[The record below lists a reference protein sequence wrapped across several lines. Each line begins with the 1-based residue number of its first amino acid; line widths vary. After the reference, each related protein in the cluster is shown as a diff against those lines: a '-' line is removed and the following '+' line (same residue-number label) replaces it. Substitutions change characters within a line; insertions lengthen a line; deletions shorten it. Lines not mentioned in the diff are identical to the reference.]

1 MESVNS
7 NQSNPT
13 AQPTPQAVAAVAAAG
28 AKRPPEE
35 ATSVQA
41 SALVPPPAKK
51 PAATLT
57 TTPSSTTQQL
67 QQQIQQQ
74 LQQQLQAQLQAAAA
88 RGQQAN
94 ITPEQIQA
102 QAQAMVQAAAQA
114 QAVVAA
120 AKSRGDGLVPMNAGQ
135 IAALS
140 QIQAQAIVHAR
151 TKSQGS
157 AQQIQTQI
165 QLQCQ
170 ALVHAHTQAQI
181 QAGIYKGDG
190 NSGNKNAAGNNSA
203 TKVGTATAA
212 ATARAAPVI
221 TQSSAKK
228 QAITTKSMLVLS
240 ALTPQQLQQ
249 QEDLKKQQAAERAK
263 KVGPAATAAELAV
276 LDQQHEK
283 QMADLHT
290 AFRKQNAAAV
300 YAGVAPQTVLP
311 NPVLA
316 GSHVSNSNNR
326 MVTSSSS
333 DHHGMHAVNSSNDV
347 LMAGVPQP
355 SSNSPQFLQQLN
367 TSLNQFWQDS
377 FDQIQRLQDQTEQDF
392 KNHNDLPLARI
403 KRIMKSD
410 EDVRMISAEAPVLFA
425 KACELFILDLSIRSW
440 NYSQLHKRR
449 TLQKEDVREA
459 IQKTDIFDF
468 LVDVIQ

>member
-1 MESVNS
+1 
-7 NQSNPT
+7 
-13 AQPTPQAVAAVAAAG
+13 
-28 AKRPPEE
+28 
-35 ATSVQA
+35 
-41 SALVPPPAKK
+41 
-51 PAATLT
+51 
-57 TTPSSTTQQL
+57 
-67 QQQIQQQ
+67 
-74 LQQQLQAQLQAAAA
+74 
-88 RGQQAN
+88 
-94 ITPEQIQA
+94 
-102 QAQAMVQAAAQA
+102 
-114 QAVVAA
+114 
-120 AKSRGDGLVPMNAGQ
+120 
-135 IAALS
+135 
-140 QIQAQAIVHAR
+140 
-151 TKSQGS
+151 
-157 AQQIQTQI
+157 
-165 QLQCQ
+165 
-170 ALVHAHTQAQI
+170 
-181 QAGIYKGDG
+181 
-190 NSGNKNAAGNNSA
+190 
-203 TKVGTATAA
+203 
-212 ATARAAPVI
+212 
-221 TQSSAKK
+221 
-228 QAITTKSMLVLS
+228 MLVLS

-249 QEDLKKQQAAERAK
+249 QEDLKKQQASDRSK
-263 KVGPAATAAELAV
+263 KVGPAATASELAV

-316 GSHVSNSNNR
+316 AGSSHNNNR
-326 MVTSSSS
+326 MVTSNSN
-333 DHHGMHAVNSSNDV
+333 DHHGMHAVNSSSDV

-377 FDQIQRLQDQTEQDF
+377 LDQIQRLQDQTEQDF